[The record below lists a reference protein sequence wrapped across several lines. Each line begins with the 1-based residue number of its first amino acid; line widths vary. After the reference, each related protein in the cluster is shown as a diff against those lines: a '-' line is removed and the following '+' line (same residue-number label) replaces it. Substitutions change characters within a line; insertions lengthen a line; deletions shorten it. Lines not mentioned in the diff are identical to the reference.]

1 MDRQRSAARLRS
13 KRPCLRRALLSG
25 EHDLSKPPRG
35 MPGRESQHES
45 LASWRQ
51 AVSQAKRLAQKGVPT
66 TKQIEAP
73 EEVSTGLSKSR
84 FSGENARLELEGL
97 ED

>member
-1 MDRQRSAARLRS
+1 MAITHLFPSFD
-13 KRPCLRRALLSG
+13 
-25 EHDLSKPPRG
+25 
-35 MPGRESQHES
+35 
-45 LASWRQ
+45 RQ

-73 EEVSTGLSKSR
+73 DEVSTGLSKSR

-97 ED
+97 DD

>member
-1 MDRQRSAARLRS
+1 M
-13 KRPCLRRALLSG
+13 
-25 EHDLSKPPRG
+25 
-35 MPGRESQHES
+35 
-45 LASWRQ
+45 
-51 AVSQAKRLAQKGVPT
+51 VSICSTSFTKRLAQKGVPT

-97 ED
+97 DD

>member
-1 MDRQRSAARLRS
+1 
-13 KRPCLRRALLSG
+13 
-25 EHDLSKPPRG
+25 
-35 MPGRESQHES
+35 
-45 LASWRQ
+45 
-51 AVSQAKRLAQKGVPT
+51 LAQKGVPT

-84 FSGENARLELEGL
+84 FSGENGRLELEGL